1 MSVLAS
7 GIPDKLY
14 RRVLGNHVGRSPAA
28 DSLLRGHRSVPHIS
42 RPQPRGAFR
51 VTCFTRASGLM
62 ATPDSDQEFQQA
74 MDALGTL
81 ISGKVRGDGKT
92 WKDAFEY
99 MQVYLEVSYGPRN
112 ASTAHTLSFSL

>member
-1 MSVLAS
+1 MVVLAS
-7 GIPDKLY
+7 GIPYKFY
-14 RRVLGNHVGRSPAA
+14 RRILGNYVGRSRAA
-28 DSLLRGHRSVPHIS
+28 DSLLRGYRSLAHIS
-42 RPQPRGAFR
+42 RPQPRGAFK
-51 VTCFTRASGLM
+51 VTCFTKASGLM

-99 MQVYLEVSYGPRN
+99 MQVYLEVSRFPLWS
-112 ASTAHTLSFSL
+112 AK